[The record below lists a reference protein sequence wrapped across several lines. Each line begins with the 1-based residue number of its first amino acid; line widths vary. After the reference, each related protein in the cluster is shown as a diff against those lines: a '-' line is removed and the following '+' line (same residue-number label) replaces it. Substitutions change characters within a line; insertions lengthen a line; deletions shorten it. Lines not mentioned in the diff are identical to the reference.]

1 MEIIPSKNTLSN
13 RKKKVLTKKK
23 VYYYVKFSFTMTY
36 ILLLTT
42 ATILII
48 EAIRTPNPVIRHVL
62 NLETC
67 ISIVAGYF
75 YSVFVQQINETE
87 KKGEK
92 YDWGQ
97 ISQTR
102 YVDWS
107 ITTPM
112 MLLTLCM
119 VLGNN
124 IRKPVPISFFLLI
137 VLLNYL
143 MLFIGY
149 LGETQEI
156 NRLWASILGFVP
168 FVGMFYL
175 IFSRYVLP
183 RYRLDN
189 YVLFSVYV
197 GIWSLYGVV
206 YLLEEEGKNIAMNI
220 LDLIS
225 KCGVGLGLW
234 AYYVKIF
241 SL

>member
-1 MEIIPSKNTLSN
+1 MPKVGSIEKQVLDTKSN
-13 RKKKVLTKKK
+13 
-23 VYYYVKFSFTMTY
+23 YVKFSFTITY
-36 ILLLTT
+36 ILLLST
-42 ATILII
+42 ATITII
-48 EAIRTPNPVIRHVL
+48 EAIRTANPVIRHVL

-67 ISIVAGYF
+67 ISIIAGYF
-75 YSVFVQQINETE
+75 YSAFMLQIDESE
-87 KKGEK
+87 KKGEI
-92 YDWGQ
+92 YDWSK

-102 YVDWS
+102 YLDWS
-107 ITTPM
+107 ITTPL
-112 MLLTLCM
+112 MLLTLCI

-124 IRKPVPISFFLLI
+124 IKKPLSIGFFLLI
-137 VLLNYL
+137 VVLNYM

-156 NRLWASILGFVP
+156 NRFTSSFLGFFP
-168 FVGMFYL
+168 FFAMFYL
-175 IFSRYVLP
+175 IFSRFVLP
-183 RYRLDN
+183 RYRFDN
-189 YVLFSVYV
+189 YILFSIYFAV
-197 GIWSLYGVV
+197 WSMYGLV

>member
-1 MEIIPSKNTLSN
+1 MSETSN
-13 RKKKVLTKKK
+13 IDKQVIDTATKSN
-23 VYYYVKFSFTMTY
+23 YVKFSFTITY

-42 ATILII
+42 ATITII
-48 EAIRTPNPVIRHVL
+48 EAIRTPNPVVRHVL

-75 YSVFVQQINETE
+75 YSVFMQQIDESE
-87 KKGEK
+87 KKGEIYNWEK
-92 YDWGQ
+92 

-112 MLLTLCM
+112 MLLTLCI

-124 IRKPVPISFFLLI
+124 IKKPVPIGIFLVI

-149 LGETQEI
+149 LGETQKI
-156 NRLWASILGFVP
+156 NRLWAFILGFVP
-168 FVGMFYL
+168 FFAMFYL
-175 IFSRYVLP
+175 IFSRFVLP

-189 YVLFSVYV
+189 YILYGIYV
-197 GIWSLYGVV
+197 GVWSMYGIV

-220 LDLIS
+220 LDFIS

-241 SL
+241 STTV